1 MNQLALIESKTLRES
16 VIDRTDVLDKVKKLA
31 MLPDDMNVSIDMAA
45 EYYEVSRKAIDS
57 CILDNREELEGDGL
71 TVLRGSELFSL
82 KEEGFIGKTAS
93 AFTVIPRRAVLRIG
107 MLLRDSTIAQTV
119 RSYLLDAEQ
128 SHPVRESADTLHF
141 RKEMMFLEAASNIL
155 RLPESGKLKLMG
167 DFAKLHCLN
176 VPLPAYAVNEDVTES
191 ATVLLKKH
199 GAPFGAA
206 KFNTLLIQHGLLEER
221 ERPSSK
227 GGTKLFKSLTEAGL
241 EYGKNIISPANP
253 RETQPHYYASK
264 FDELL
269 RLIKTQKPG
278 GGHSANS

>member
-1 MNQLALIESKTLRES
+1 MNQQALIESKTLRES
-16 VIDRTDVLDKVKKLA
+16 VIDRTDVLEKVKKLT
-31 MLPDDMNVSIDMAA
+31 MLPDDLHVSVEMAA
-45 EYYEVSRKAIDS
+45 EYYEVGKEAINS
-57 CILDNREELEGDGL
+57 CIKDNRGELESDGL
-71 TVLRGSELFSL
+71 RVLTGNELKSFKDMGL
-82 KEEGFIGKTAS
+82 IGKNAS

-167 DFAKLHCLN
+167 DFAKAHRLN

-206 KFNTLLIQHGLLEER
+206 RFNTLLIQHGLLEER

-227 GGTKLFKSLTEAGL
+227 GGVKMFKSLTETGL
-241 EYGKNIISPANP
+241 KYGKNIISPANP

-264 FDELL
+264 FEELL
-269 RLIKTQKPG
+269 KIIKNPG
-278 GGHSANS
+278 GGHNADS

>member
-45 EYYEVSRKAIDS
+45 EYYEVGKEAINS
-57 CILDNREELEGDGL
+57 CIKDNRSELESDGL
-71 TVLRGSELFSL
+71 RVLMGNELKSYKDMGL
-82 KEEGFIGKTAS
+82 IGKTAS

-107 MLLRDSTIAQTV
+107 MLLRDSIIAQTV

-128 SHPVRESADTLHF
+128 SHPARETVDTLHF
-141 RKEMMFLEAASNIL
+141 RKEMMFLEAAANIL

-167 DFAKLHCLN
+167 DFAKVHHLN

-206 KFNTLLIQHGLLEER
+206 KFNTLLIQRGLLEER
-221 ERPSSK
+221 ERPSSNGRVK
-227 GGTKLFKSLTEAGL
+227 TFKSLTDDGL
-241 EYGKNIISPANP
+241 IYGKNIISPVNP

-264 FDELL
+264 FDDLL
-269 RLIKTQKPG
+269 QLI
-278 GGHSANS
+278 SAS

>member
-16 VIDRTDVLDKVKKLA
+16 VIDRVDVLDKVKSLA
-31 MLPDDMNVSIDMAA
+31 MLPDDVNTSMEMVA
-45 EYYEVSRKAIDS
+45 EYYEVPKQTINS
-57 CILDNREELEGDGL
+57 LLHDNREELWSDGVRTL
-71 TVLRGSELFSL
+71 KGAELNSL
-82 KEEGFIGKTAS
+82 KELGVIGKNAS

-141 RKEMMFLEAASNIL
+141 RKEMMFLETASNIL

-167 DFAKLHCLN
+167 DFAKLHRLN

-199 GAPFGAA
+199 NAPFGAA
-206 KFNTLLIQHGLLEER
+206 KFNTLLIQNGLLEER
-221 ERPSSK
+221 ERPSGK

-264 FDELL
+264 FGELL
-269 RLIKTQKPG
+269 KLIKTKGAG
-278 GGHSANS
+278 GGHNADS